1 MVTISTVDTG
11 WREKMINEAEMMKL
25 TKDFFYSDFL
35 DNLIAARLID
45 DYKTLLSFI
54 NKASQAVAAGDVL
67 DDIDMEDFDQ
77 WMNDLTGIQQVLSMY
92 VVEIDLEAPIIPHT
106 LMEAWVKW
114 NTKSQ

>member
-1 MVTISTVDTG
+1 
-11 WREKMINEAEMMKL
+11 MINEAETMKL
-25 TKDFFYSDFL
+25 TKDFFYSDFV

-54 NKASQAVAAGDVL
+54 NKTSEAVANNDEGDVL
-67 DDIDMEDFDQ
+67 DNIDMEDFDQ

-92 VVEIDLEAPIIPHT
+92 VVEVDLEAPVIPHT

-114 NTKSQ
+114 QTKGQ